1 MRTYIRKVAYGQRL
15 KRYPLSSIVRPCTM
29 LDSEFDQ
36 MSNSL
41 LRGTTSIRGRYK
53 AEAVFDERRSTAG
66 SDQKRQKDTS
76 EKRGAAFCFCKVVVN
91 KMPQSAIK
99 REESRKNNY

>member
-29 LDSEFDQ
+29 LDNEFDQ

-41 LRGTTSIRGRYK
+41 LHRTTSIRGRSK
-53 AEAVFDERRSTAG
+53 SICGFWSGSVKTPPEESSSGKKIQAESAV
-66 SDQKRQKDTS
+66 
-76 EKRGAAFCFCKVVVN
+76 AAR
-91 KMPQSAIK
+91 QSAINIK
-99 REESRKNNY
+99 REESRKNNS